1 MLKTFVKKGSYHD
14 SVALMLLTNCIQ
26 AIDGVQKAS
35 IMMGTPANKDIFMQS
50 GLQTPELMQASA
62 NDMVI
67 VAELRDE
74 ALMDVILKKTDEF
87 SSRRAGRRPPRRN
100 IRRRPTGKRRWSC
113 CRRRIWRSSPSRA
126 PMPQLRPTA
135 RWTTI

>member
-87 SSRRAGRRPPRRN
+87 FQQAVSYTHLTL
-100 IRRRPTGKRRWSC
+100 PT
-113 CRRRIWRSSPSRA
+113 IA
-126 PMPQLRPTA
+126 
-135 RWTTI
+135 

>member
-50 GLQTPELMQASA
+50 G
-62 NDMVI
+62 
-67 VAELRDE
+67 
-74 ALMDVILKKTDEF
+74 
-87 SSRRAGRRPPRRN
+87 
-100 IRRRPTGKRRWSC
+100 C
-113 CRRRIWRSSPSRA
+113 
-126 PMPQLRPTA
+126 
-135 RWTTI
+135 

>member
-1 MLKTFVKKGSYHD
+1 
-14 SVALMLLTNCIQ
+14 
-26 AIDGVQKAS
+26 
-35 IMMGTPANKDIFMQS
+35 MQS

-87 SSRRAGRRPPRRN
+87 FPAGEPDEDRLGGISGGVRLGNGAGAVAGGESGGHLRRGRL
-100 IRRRPTGKRRWSC
+100 
-113 CRRRIWRSSPSRA
+113 CRS
-126 PMPQLRPTA
+126 
-135 RWTTI
+135 